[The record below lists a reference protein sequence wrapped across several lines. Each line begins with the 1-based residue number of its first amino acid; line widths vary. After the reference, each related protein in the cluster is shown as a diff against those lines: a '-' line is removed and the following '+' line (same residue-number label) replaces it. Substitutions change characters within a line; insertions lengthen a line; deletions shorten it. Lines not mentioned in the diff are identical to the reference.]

1 MDDVEQSVAPHV
13 RRLRQRAL
21 SNRLRESLLFLPL
34 TLLIAGVL
42 LQETA
47 RLIDEHFTLGWLRT
61 FDMTPDAAV
70 TLLSTIAGATITTA
84 GVVFSLLVVSLQLAS
99 GQFSPRVLRTFWRD
113 RIGQL
118 LIGLLLA
125 TFAFCVLSLS
135 QLDTTAPRAPT
146 LTMTFAICLA
156 LASILAIVG
165 YLNRITRR
173 QYVGKIMER
182 IQQEAFALIDDLPYG
197 SRMGGRC
204 GVTLPMP
211 DTSDLGAA
219 LVVESH
225 KDGWVQQISRK
236 AVLAAVPHGS
246 VVRLETR
253 VGAYIV
259 RGEPLVRLWPKPDTR
274 VAAEAARLIG
284 EAVIIGVS
292 RTMQQ
297 DIDFGL
303 RQLNDICLR
312 ALSPA
317 VNDPTTATEA
327 ILRVTSVMRPL
338 LRTDLP
344 DQAQRDDEGRTL
356 LSPWDLDHAEYVR
369 HAFGQV
375 RLYVVKHPEVTLALI
390 RSLRMLRAAAESA
403 PADRSDAVAALD
415 AELVA
420 ILEAAARAGTADVDL
435 APLRAAAEIG

>member
-34 TLLIAGVL
+34 VLLIGGVL
-42 LQETA
+42 LQEAA
-47 RLIDEHFTLGWLRT
+47 RLIDDNFMVPWLRT

-113 RIGQL
+113 RIGQVL
-118 LIGLLLA
+118 VGLLLA
-125 TFAFCVLSLS
+125 TFAFCVLALS
-135 QLDTTAPRAPT
+135 QLDTSAPHAPT
-146 LTMTFAICLA
+146 VTMALAICLA
-156 LASILAIVG
+156 LASILAIVS
-165 YLNRITRR
+165 YLNRITRQ

-182 IQQEAFALIDDLPYG
+182 IQQEAYALIDDLPYG
-197 SRMGGRC
+197 SRVGGRC

-211 DTSDLGAA
+211 DTSDLGPA

-225 KDGWVQQISRK
+225 EDGWVQQISRN
-236 AVLAAVPHGS
+236 AVLAALPSGS
-246 VVRLETR
+246 TVRLETR
-253 VGAYIV
+253 VGAYII
-259 RGEPLVRLWPKPDTR
+259 RGEPLVRVWPKP
-274 VAAEAARLIG
+274 AAETAHEAARLIG

-297 DIDFGL
+297 DIDFAL
-303 RQLNDICLR
+303 RQLNDIGLR

-338 LRTDLP
+338 LRTELP
-344 DQAQRDDEGRTL
+344 AQAQRDDEGRTL
-356 LSPWDLDHAEYVR
+356 LSPWDLDHAEYVH
-369 HAFGQV
+369 HAYGQV
-375 RLYVVKHPEVTLALI
+375 RLYVVPHPDVTLTLI
-390 RSLRMLRAAAESA
+390 RSIRMLRAAAESA
-403 PADRSDAVAALD
+403 AADRSDAVAALD
-415 AELVA
+415 EEIAA
-420 ILEAAARAGTADVDL
+420 ILEAAAAAGTPDIDL
-435 APLRAAAEIG
+435 DPLRAAARGH